1 MKKLSFLAIAY
12 YGLLAIPFTQA
23 ATTNAFASTTTT
35 ASDQTTVTLTVAKT
49 GRGTIFG
56 DGINC
61 GSDCSENFTFPTS
74 EVDRAGAG
82 IKKLTAVPSAGYYFE
97 KWEGSCSSPSSLSEC
112 QTTYLTKSTTMTSSF
127 KPIVAN
133 VKIISTHGKFTGS
146 FGKSNINC
154 SSTENTCNV
163 TISAEEIIQSVEEY
177 GDTISD
183 FTSVGILQAEPDEG
197 YQLIGWSGTKDEKG
211 GWVSW
216 GEVKNGATI
225 TAIFEPKYAVTVTKE
240 GKGTV
245 QGQTLE
251 NNAVNMGIMCGSD
264 CNESY
269 NKDTSLTLTATPDS
283 GYIFKGWSG
292 ATCSG
297 TGACTI
303 KVTQPLNISA
313 LFESTTPTP
322 TTTQPDPTKPFSA
335 SLSFAPLKQIY
346 RPGDKLEVDLNAK
359 LNAPTQFDRVDLW
372 VVISAPHLLP
382 KDHYLFM
389 TPKPFEIFST
399 EPQAL
404 KFDLERLDQ
413 AVRVLT
419 FDIIPGFG
427 GQYTLFAAFVKS
439 GKNPFKDGFLV
450 LKSEIA
456 IAEIIF
462 TND

>member
-1 MKKLSFLAIAY
+1 MKQLSFLAIIH
-12 YGLLAIPFTQA
+12 YGLLAISSTQA
-23 ATTNAFASTTTT
+23 ATTNAFASTTT
-35 ASDQTTVTLTVAKT
+35 SDQEIVTLNVSKVGMGTVSDTVTSSVSGSVFNGMLILC
-49 GRGTIFG
+49 GT
-56 DGINC
+56 
-61 GSDCSENFTFPTS
+61 DCNESFSSKQYSNGF
-74 EVDRAGAG
+74 
-82 IKKLTAVPSAGYYFE
+82 LTATPATNYAFIEWTNCPKSEGNKCYYSYNT
-97 KWEGSCSSPSSLSEC
+97 GV
-112 QTTYLTKSTTMTSSF
+112 STTLSITANF
-127 KPIVAN
+127 GRIITIAKP
-133 VKIISTHGKFTGS
+133 THGKVIGTSGGIDHGS
-146 FGKSNINC
+146 INC
-154 SSTENTCNV
+154 SATETACSTTFRLSGFDYHPTGFSLKAV
-163 TISAEEIIQSVEEY
+163 
-177 GDTISD
+177 
-183 FTSVGILQAEPDEG
+183 PDDG
-197 YQLIGWSGTKDEKG
+197 YQFLGWQGIANTDLLTDGDIENSTPI
-211 GWVSW
+211 
-216 GEVKNGATI
+216 I
-225 TAIFEPKYAVTVTKE
+225 TAIFEPKYAVTITKE

-439 GKNPFKDGFLV
+439 GKNPFTDGFLV

-456 IAEIIF
+456 IAEVIF